1 MIPHPIIPYTNKEHM
16 SNRITRDTLTEANN
30 VENVQTPIIYKV
42 IITTG
47 LYLQNRQI
55 LSNIILC

>member
-1 MIPHPIIPYTNKEHM
+1 MIPYTNKEHM

>member
-1 MIPHPIIPYTNKEHM
+1 M